1 MTRFI
6 RICCFSFVLSVLACS
21 ADTETSSDH
30 QATDSGRGAAAELAG
45 GGDASGHGT
54 HVTDHGVHAA
64 GHDAEKPSDGQG
76 AQLHVRD
83 AYMFAPAPGQKH
95 GAVYLTLHNP
105 SEQPLEVLDV
115 ATEIAGTA
123 MIHRTFYE
131 QGMMRMRHVHHF
143 SLAPDETVVFEPNG
157 FHIMLMD
164 LAAAPAPGGHFSVRL
179 TLNSHGLVEFDVEVR
194 DPR

>member
-6 RICCFSFVLSVLACS
+6 RVCCFSFVLSVLACS
-21 ADTETSSDH
+21 ADTDTSRDH
-30 QATDSGRGAAAELAG
+30 LTADSAHNAATELT
-45 GGDASGHGT
+45 GDATG
-54 HVTDHGVHAA
+54 HGVHATD
-64 GHDAEKPSDGQG
+64 HDTHVTGDGAEKRSDESD
-76 AQLHVRD
+76 APIHVRD
-83 AYMFAPAPGQKH
+83 AYMLAPAPGQKH

-105 SEQPLEVLDV
+105 SERPLEVLDV

-164 LAAAPAPGGHFSVRL
+164 LAASPAPGGHFSVRF
-179 TLNSHGLVEFDVEVR
+179 TLGSKGVVEFDVEVR
-194 DPR
+194 NPH